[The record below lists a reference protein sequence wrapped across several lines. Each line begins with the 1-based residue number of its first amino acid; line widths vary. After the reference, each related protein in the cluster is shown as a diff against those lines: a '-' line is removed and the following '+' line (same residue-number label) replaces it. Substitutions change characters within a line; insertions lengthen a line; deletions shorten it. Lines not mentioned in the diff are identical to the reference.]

1 MESSKKTKTK
11 VKIFNKIYKELQRD
25 IKVALKK
32 TTHHSFII
40 NNLEEIDNFS
50 KQMTENNK
58 LYLEKN
64 VDLLKKV
71 DLLSQFFFNK
81 PALTSS
87 NKEVVWKYLEAMYSM
102 SIGEKQEVV
111 KQNDPLDVTKLGE
124 MVNLLM
130 NDKESGFGSLIEDI
144 SEKLRGKLEGNDED
158 KSKMLQDLMA
168 GKMESSGIN
177 FKDIITQATDSIK
190 EKVESGEIDINK
202 MKYVADSIKSTL
214 NV

>member
-1 MESSKKTKTK
+1 
-11 VKIFNKIYKELQRD
+11 
-25 IKVALKK
+25 
-32 TTHHSFII
+32 
-40 NNLEEIDNFS
+40 
-50 KQMTENNK
+50 
-58 LYLEKN
+58 